1 MKKYLIINA
10 DDFGMCGSA
19 NEAVIDLFLSGRIRS
34 STVMLPCEASKEA
47 VRFSIEHPEFAI
59 GVHLTMTNE
68 WDSHNWKPLTSGK
81 SLIDERGYM
90 WKSTKLVEK
99 NADLKELE
107 AEMRAQ
113 IDLAHKLGMKP
124 SHLDNHMGSLYGNQT
139 GRFSML
145 AMTMRVCG
153 EYGYPFRLFTKTAK
167 EMCPRGTPWAVY
179 KIAPVFTSLLAK
191 INRVVLPDY
200 LLFPDWGEPGLKD
213 SYEKYRERMLYLWTH
228 IPDGITETF
237 VHPTKESDEIKA
249 ITSSWR
255 DRVWEYRIMK
265 DPETEKYLN
274 AHGVELISY
283 RDLLNLKSK

>member
-47 VRFSIEHPEFAI
+47 FRFSIEHPEFAI

-249 ITSSWR
+249 ITGSWR
-255 DRVWEYRIMK
+255 DRVWEYRLMK

>member
-47 VRFSIEHPEFAI
+47 VRFSIEHPEFAV

-99 NADLKELE
+99 NAKLKELE

-249 ITSSWR
+249 ITGSWR
-255 DRVWEYRIMK
+255 DRVWEYRLMK

-283 RDLLNLKSK
+283 RDLMNLKGK

>member
-34 STVMLPCEASKEA
+34 ATVMLPCEASKEA

-213 SYEKYRERMLYLWTH
+213 SYEKYRERMLYLWTY

-249 ITSSWR
+249 ITGSWR
-255 DRVWEYRIMK
+255 DRVWEYRLMK

>member
-19 NEAVIDLFLSGRIRS
+19 NEAIMDLFLSGRIRS

-213 SYEKYRERMLYLWTH
+213 SYEKYRERMLYLWTY

-249 ITSSWR
+249 ITGSWR
-255 DRVWEYRIMK
+255 DRVWEYRLMK

>member
-249 ITSSWR
+249 ITGSWR
-255 DRVWEYRIMK
+255 DRVWEYRLMK

-283 RDLLNLKSK
+283 RDLMNLKGK

>member
-47 VRFSIEHPEFAI
+47 VRFSIEHPEFAV

-99 NADLKELE
+99 NAKLKELE

-237 VHPTKESDEIKA
+237 VHPTKESAEIKA
-249 ITSSWR
+249 ITGSWR
-255 DRVWEYRIMK
+255 DRVWEYRLMK

-283 RDLLNLKSK
+283 RDLMNLKGK

>member
-34 STVMLPCEASKEA
+34 ATVMLPCEASKEA

-249 ITSSWR
+249 ITGSWR
-255 DRVWEYRIMK
+255 DRVWEYRLMK

>member
-249 ITSSWR
+249 ITGSWR

>member
-10 DDFGMCGSA
+10 DDFGMCSSA

-99 NADLKELE
+99 NAKLKELE

-249 ITSSWR
+249 ITGSWR
-255 DRVWEYRIMK
+255 DRVWEYRLMK

-283 RDLLNLKSK
+283 RDLMNLKGK

>member
-19 NEAVIDLFLSGRIRS
+19 NEAIMDLFLSGRIRS
-34 STVMLPCEASKEA
+34 STVMLPCEASMEA

-249 ITSSWR
+249 ITGSWR
-255 DRVWEYRIMK
+255 DRVWEYRLMK

>member
-19 NEAVIDLFLSGRIRS
+19 NEAVEELFLSGRIRS

-47 VRFSIEHPEFAI
+47 VRFSIEHPEFAV

-99 NADLKELE
+99 NAKLKELE

-249 ITSSWR
+249 ITGSWR
-255 DRVWEYRIMK
+255 DRVWEYRLMK
-265 DPETEKYLN
+265 DPETEKFLN

-283 RDLLNLKSK
+283 RDLMNLKRK

>member
-179 KIAPVFTSLLAK
+179 KITPVFTSLLAK

-249 ITSSWR
+249 ITGSWR
-255 DRVWEYRIMK
+255 DRVWEYRLMK

>member
-249 ITSSWR
+249 ITGSWR
-255 DRVWEYRIMK
+255 DRVWEYRLMK

>member
-10 DDFGMCGSA
+10 DDFGMCSSA
-19 NEAVIDLFLSGRIRS
+19 NEAIEELFLSGRIRS
-34 STVMLPCEASKEA
+34 ATVMLPCKAADEA

-68 WDSHNWKPLTSGK
+68 WDSCNWKPLTNGK

-99 NADLKELE
+99 NAKLKELE

-124 SHLDNHMGSLYGNQT
+124 SHLDNHMGSLYGNRT

-167 EMCPRGTPWAVY
+167 KMCPRGTPWAVY

-191 INRVVLPDY
+191 MNRVVLPDY

-213 SYEKYRERMLYLWTH
+213 SYEKYRDRMLYLWTH
-228 IPDGITETF
+228 IPEGITETF

-249 ITSSWR
+249 ITGSWR
-255 DRVWEYRIMK
+255 DRVWEYRLMK

-283 RDLLNLKSK
+283 RDLMNLKGK

>member
-99 NADLKELE
+99 NAKLKELE

-249 ITSSWR
+249 ITGSWR
-255 DRVWEYRIMK
+255 DRVWEYRLMK

>member
-19 NEAVIDLFLSGRIRS
+19 NEAVMDLFLSGRIRS
-34 STVMLPCEASKEA
+34 ATVMLPCEASKEA

-249 ITSSWR
+249 ITGSWR
-255 DRVWEYRIMK
+255 DRVWEYRLMK

>member
-1 MKKYLIINA
+1 
-10 DDFGMCGSA
+10 
-19 NEAVIDLFLSGRIRS
+19 
-34 STVMLPCEASKEA
+34 
-47 VRFSIEHPEFAI
+47 
-59 GVHLTMTNE
+59 
-68 WDSHNWKPLTSGK
+68 
-81 SLIDERGYM
+81 
-90 WKSTKLVEK
+90 
-99 NADLKELE
+99 
-107 AEMRAQ
+107 
-113 IDLAHKLGMKP
+113 
-124 SHLDNHMGSLYGNQT
+124 
-139 GRFSML
+139 ML

-191 INRVVLPDY
+191 INSVVLPDY

-249 ITSSWR
+249 ITGSWR
-255 DRVWEYRIMK
+255 DRVWEYRLMK

-283 RDLLNLKSK
+283 RDLMNLKGK